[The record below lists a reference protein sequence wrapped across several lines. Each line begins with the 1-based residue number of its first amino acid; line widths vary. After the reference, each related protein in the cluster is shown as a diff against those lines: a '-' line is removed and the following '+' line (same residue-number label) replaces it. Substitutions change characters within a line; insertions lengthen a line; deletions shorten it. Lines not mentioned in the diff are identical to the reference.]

1 MAFQFSRAL
10 LQFRVIKFVNAEN
23 FALSSRLCE
32 VKAFSGSAESLRTPF
47 KDSCANMSK
56 SEIAYVSILTVFIL
70 FVNFIYWLIH
80 CIHLAVPS

>member
-1 MAFQFSRAL
+1 MRCFNS
-10 LQFRVIKFVNAEN
+10 IKFVNVEN

-56 SEIAYVSILTVFIL
+56 SEVGYASITFFIL
-70 FVNFIYWLIH
+70 FVDFICWLIH